1 MRTTD
6 DVYWSTSLPKD
17 HEALQAL
24 DEYCKDWGGLTRTE
38 ATRRILIEWEK
49 LRRGKE
55 ISAWGPNA
63 SARLAASRETDVA
76 ARTPGSILKPRSSN
90 QAAQAASQVLDD

>member
-1 MRTTD
+1 MRTDD

-24 DEYCKDWGGLTRTE
+24 DAFCREWGGLTRAE

-49 LRRGKE
+49 LRGGKE

-63 SARLAASRETDVA
+63 PALLKASVSPEESRRLPPGTRKQPLSNAAA
-76 ARTPGSILKPRSSN
+76 K
-90 QAAQAASQVLDD
+90 AASQVLDE

>member
-1 MRTTD
+1 MRTED
-6 DVYWSTSLPKD
+6 DVYWSTSLPKE

-24 DEYCKDWGGLTRTE
+24 DAFCREWGGLTRAE

-55 ISAWGPNA
+55 VSAWGPKA
-63 SARLAASRETDVA
+63 LALLTPSVPPGLRGEPAEGRQKVLFSNSVA
-76 ARTPGSILKPRSSN
+76 K
-90 QAAQAASQVLDD
+90 AASQVLDE